1 MSMPA
6 DGLAAAEELLALA
19 RAQTRA
25 LYGEEFAA
33 FQALAD
39 AREGLT
45 TRLAAWGAT
54 RAAQAPAEAAQV
66 RQVLEQVAAIDRE
79 NTELVRALLE
89 ETARAL
95 QRVRQGRAALH
106 GYAAPGQA
114 VARPAALDQH
124 G

>member
-1 MSMPA
+1 MSA
-6 DGLAAAEELLALA
+6 TVDGLAAAEGLLALA

-25 LYGEEFAA
+25 LYGEDFAA

-45 TRLAAWGAT
+45 ARLAAWSTA

-79 NTELVRALLE
+79 NTALARALLV

-95 QRVRQGRAALH
+95 QQVRHGRAALH

-114 VARPAALDQH
+114 VARPAVLDQH
-124 G
+124 R